1 LLLSVQIEEL
11 CLQETIREI
20 ESESEKSKSDE
31 MPHLKYCHD
40 EELASLVERKV
51 LVKRRVLS
59 VQVKEDD
66 VD

>member
-31 MPHLKYCHD
+31 MPPLKDCHD
-40 EELASLVERKV
+40 EELTSPVEGKV

-59 VQVKEDD
+59 VQVKEDN

>member
-31 MPHLKYCHD
+31 MPPLKDCCN
-40 EELASLVERKV
+40 EELTSPVKGKALVIRH
-51 LVKRRVLS
+51 VLS
-59 VQVKEDD
+59 VQVKEYD